1 LIKLVLSDMDNTLIP
16 IGHAHVSA
24 RTLVAIRA
32 LQAEGIEFGPSTGR
46 GPVELLPFFVGDDRY
61 FATGVLYN
69 GKKVYVDGECVA
81 AHYFDYD
88 ALVRLN
94 EIVAAAPDSY
104 VCCYPE
110 KTDQTNPAYC
120 LGMPPQKQDAFG
132 KRYRFRPLPAREV
145 PKMRHIGVTIASQAP
160 QEVVDGIRAEA
171 ARQIPELDIV
181 QTFPGWC
188 DVLPAGVNKAT
199 GLQELLDQLGI
210 ARDEVVA
217 FGDAENDLA
226 ILNAVENSVAVA
238 NATPEVKRVARWH
251 VGACADDGVAIAM
264 EQIAQAA
271 HAGGVPEFMK

>member
-1 LIKLVLSDMDNTLIP
+1 
-16 IGHAHVSA
+16 
-24 RTLVAIRA
+24 
-32 LQAEGIEFGPSTGR
+32 
-46 GPVELLPFFVGDDRY
+46 
-61 FATGVLYN
+61 
-69 GKKVYVDGECVA
+69 
-81 AHYFDYD
+81 
-88 ALVRLN
+88 
-94 EIVAAAPDSY
+94 
-104 VCCYPE
+104 
-110 KTDQTNPAYC
+110 
-120 LGMPPQKQDAFG
+120 
-132 KRYRFRPLPAREV
+132 
-145 PKMRHIGVTIASQAP
+145 MRHIGVTIASQAP